1 MSQVRVVRLVER
13 AYTSLFLRNAEAMD
27 ATQQDN
33 ASRSMRRQ
41 KVSAAV
47 SLFNRRD
54 FLAAGAS
61 SLTTALLA
69 ACGSHG
75 PDEAEKILRF
85 AERQNEVVERWLLR
99 HTAMNHAQGHNAGNA
114 FPMYFISKTVP
125 TWDTATRGPWTLEVS
140 GLVDRPMRFT
150 LEDLVKLPSRR
161 QRVDHFCVEGWN
173 AVAEWWGVRVS
184 ELARVVG
191 ARADARYVDFRSFD
205 SDFHE
210 SWDLESATHPQTIV
224 AYARDGKFLPAGYGA
239 PARLHSPIKLGYKNT
254 KYLTSV
260 VFMEKRNGGY
270 WSDQGYEWY
279 GGT

>member
-13 AYTSLFLRNAEAMD
+13 AYTNLFLRNAEAMD
-27 ATQQDN
+27 ATQQGN

-54 FLAAGAS
+54 FLTTGAS

-125 TWDTATRGPWTLEVS
+125 MWDTATRGPWTLEVS

-150 LEDLVKLPSRR
+150 LEALVKLPSRR

-191 ARADARYVDFRSFD
+191 ARADAKYVDFRSFD

-224 AYARDGKFLPAGYGA
+224 AYAKDGKFLPAGYGA

-254 KYLTSV
+254 KYLTRI
-260 VFMEKRNGGY
+260 VFLPNNPGGY

-279 GGT
+279 GGL